1 MLERRHLDLDGLCL
15 SYLEQ
20 GRAVEGEP
28 SLVLLHG
35 LMGCADTFLPLIESL
50 GQSMHLIALDLPG
63 AGQSERREDI
73 DASLAATAKLVHH
86 FLDALQLHQPVLLG
100 HSHGGAVAMS
110 LGAHRPG
117 LLRSLILLAPAH
129 PYFEESDP
137 VVRFYLTL
145 PGRLFAY
152 SMPWYPEWVQLFALR
167 RMAGRRNCDTAEL
180 LRPYRDNLRTPGTM
194 SHLLR
199 LLQSWKKDFSTL
211 GKALRKPLA
220 TPSLLVWGDH
230 DRAVPVHSASALREH
245 LQHSQL
251 HVLPGIGHRPAEE
264 MPAVVATLV
273 HDWLQSAAALAPAT
287 PEPVSIRYSANISPS
302 HSRIAELIPS
312 SFEAGD

>member
-1 MLERRHLDLDGLCL
+1 
-15 SYLEQ
+15 
-20 GRAVEGEP
+20 VEGEP
-28 SLVLLHG
+28 TLVLLHG
-35 LMGCADTFLPLIESL
+35 LMGCADTFLPLIESV
-50 GQSMHLIALDLPG
+50 GPAVHVIALDLPG
-63 AGQSERREDI
+63 AGQSERRVDI
-73 DASLAATAKLVHH
+73 DASLASTTYWVDR
-86 FLDALQLHQPVLLG
+86 FLDALRLDQPILLG

-110 LGAHRPG
+110 LAARRPN

-167 RMAGRRNCDTAEL
+167 RMAGRRNCDTAER

-220 TPSLLVWGDH
+220 TPCLLVWGDH
-230 DRAVPVHSASALREH
+230 DRAVPIHSAPALREH
-245 LQHSQL
+245 LQHSEF
-251 HVLPGIGHRPAEE
+251 HALPGIGHRPAEE
-264 MPAVVATLV
+264 SPALVAMLI
-273 HDWLQSAAALAPAT
+273 HDWLRSAPALASSG
-287 PEPVSIRYSANISPS
+287 PVSIRYSANMSPS